1 MTDNPTNLDDAR
13 ASGHDERGPMSD
25 VSRETD
31 RIKNAVS
38 KARPL
43 SAGGR
48 VSEYGPEHV
57 ELARAYV
64 RMGISG
70 ADLARAFG
78 IAEGTLIEWKNRYPE
93 FRKVVETEKFSAD
106 SQVAAALF
114 KKATGFVKTSKKA
127 MQHEGQPVIAEY
139 EEEVPPDTAA
149 AFIWL
154 KNRQPHLWRD
164 RHEVT
169 GADGQPLQV
178 ELSWLKSRE
187 VIDAEDI
194 DDKNA
199 PHLPEPSDKKPYESN
214 T

>member
-1 MTDNPTNLDDAR
+1 MRDNPTNSEDAR
-13 ASGHDERGPMSD
+13 GSGHDERGPMSD

-38 KARPL
+38 KVRPL
-43 SAGGR
+43 SAAGR
-48 VSEYGPEHV
+48 VSEYGPEHL

-78 IAEGTLIEWKNRYPE
+78 IAEGTLIDWKNRHPE
-93 FRKVVETEKFSAD
+93 FKQVVETEKFSAD

-199 PHLPEPSDKKPYESN
+199 PHLPEPSEKKPYESN

>member
-1 MTDNPTNLDDAR
+1 MRDNPHEIDDVR
-13 ASGHDERGPMSD
+13 DSGHDERGPMSD
-25 VSRETD
+25 VSRETS
-31 RIKNAVS
+31 RIRDAIEQV
-38 KARPL
+38 RPVNH
-43 SAGGR
+43 AGR
-48 VSEYGPEHV
+48 VSEFGPAHL

-64 RMGISG
+64 RMGITG
-70 ADLARAFG
+70 DGLAKAFG
-78 IAEGTLIEWKNRYPE
+78 IAPCTLYKWMDLHED
-93 FRKVVETEKFSAD
+93 FRKIIETEKFSAD

-114 KKATGFVKTSKKA
+114 KKATGFTRLSKKA
-127 MQHEGQPVIAEY
+127 MQHEGKPVIAEY

-178 ELSWLKSRE
+178 ELSWLKSRQI
-187 VIDAEDI
+187 VDAEDI
-194 DDKNA
+194 DAKPT
-199 PHLPEPSDKKPYESN
+199 PHLPEPSDKNPNESN